1 MNMKHDHN
9 VIYLEEEMQY
19 VRSETGHW
27 SARLPLYAHNATL
40 VLWFWWFCSFFPFPV
55 LVLVL

>member
-1 MNMKHDHN
+1 MKHDHN